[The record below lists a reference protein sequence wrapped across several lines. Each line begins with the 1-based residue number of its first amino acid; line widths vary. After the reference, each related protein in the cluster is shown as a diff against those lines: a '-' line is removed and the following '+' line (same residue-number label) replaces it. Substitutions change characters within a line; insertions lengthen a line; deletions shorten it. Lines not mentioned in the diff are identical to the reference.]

1 MTQTT
6 SPDNIPSPDLSDQYA
21 VTQDL
26 ANLADG
32 VQLALE
38 RRANLYKG
46 TSTQRTAFTS
56 APEGVHWQ
64 DTNGAKAEYVRQ
76 SGQWVSLLSR
86 SGLVDLSSSLTSAFR
101 GTLQARRF
109 GDMVELIYVAPPT
122 RNFADSSYDVV
133 GTLPP
138 EWRPSGA
145 QTRRSLT
152 WFTGIYMG
160 FGYVVPSTGNIGIV
174 QRTGAARSGAEVS
187 FTYFV

>member
-21 VTQDL
+21 VTQDF

-76 SGQWVSLLSR
+76 SGQWVSLLSE
-86 SGLVDLSSSLTSAFR
+86 SGLVDLTSSLVTAYR
-101 GTLQARRF
+101 GTLHARRF
-109 GDMVELIYVAPPT
+109 GSVVELLYTAPPST
-122 RNFADSSYDVV
+122 SFANGAYVVV
-133 GTLPP
+133 GTLPAA
-138 EWRPSGA
+138 WRPAGA
-145 QTRRSLT
+145 QVRREAA
-152 WFTGIYMG
+152 WFAGINQG
-160 FGYVVPSTGNIGIV
+160 FGYVIPSSGALGLV
-174 QRTGAARSGAEVS
+174 QSTGAARTGAEVNL
-187 FTYFV
+187 TYFV